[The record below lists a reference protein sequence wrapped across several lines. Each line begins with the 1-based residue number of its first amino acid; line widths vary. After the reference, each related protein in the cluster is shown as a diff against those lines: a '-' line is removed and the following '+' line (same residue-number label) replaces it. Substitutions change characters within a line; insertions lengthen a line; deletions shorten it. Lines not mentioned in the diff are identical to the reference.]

1 VNPYVFI
8 VGGARSGTTL
18 LQRMVDAHP
27 DIAVIHET
35 HWIPR
40 FYEERIGLTPD
51 GTVTKELASK
61 LLDDRRFVKLGI
73 GPREL
78 EGLIPPDGPISYA
91 DYVTGIFDLYG
102 QARGKRLVGEKTPGY
117 VRSIPSL
124 HYLWP
129 KAKFVHLIR
138 DGRDV
143 FLSMRDWKRVDR
155 SVGRFAAW
163 TRDPVSTSA
172 YWWKWD
178 VERGREAASSLGPDL
193 YHELR
198 YEELIFEP
206 AEELAKLCAFL
217 GLPYDEAM
225 LGFHEGRT
233 KTKPGLDAKRA
244 WLPITPGLRDW
255 RTEMSAADVEIFETA
270 VGGLLDDLGYER
282 AFPNPSSGAIVRA
295 SESRRQFVRELG
307 EHATARKIPTA

>member
-1 VNPYVFI
+1 
-8 VGGARSGTTL
+8 
-18 LQRMVDAHP
+18 MVDAHP
-27 DIAVIHET
+27 DIAVIHES

-51 GTVTKELASK
+51 GMVTKELAGR
-61 LLDDRRFVKLGI
+61 LLDDRRFAKLGI
-73 GPREL
+73 GRDDLRDLTPQ
-78 EGLIPPDGPISYA
+78 DAPISYA
-91 DYVTGIFDLYG
+91 DYVTRIFDLYG

-117 VRSIPSL
+117 VRSIPTL

-129 KAKFVHLIR
+129 EAKFVHLMR

-143 FLSMRDWKRVDR
+143 FLSMKNWKRVDR

-163 TRDPVSTSA
+163 RRDPVSTSA

-178 VERGREAASSLGPDL
+178 LERGREAASLLGPDL

-198 YEELIFEP
+198 YEGLVSEP
-206 AEELAKLCAFL
+206 TEELAKLCAFL
-217 GLPYDEAM
+217 GLPYHEAM

-244 WLPITPGLRDW
+244 WLPITQGLRDW
-255 RTEMSAADVEIFETA
+255 RTEMSATDVERFEAA

-282 AFPNPSSGAIVRA
+282 AFPNPSSEAVERA
-295 SESRRQFVRELG
+295 SESRRRFVRELG
-307 EHATARKIPTA
+307 ERERRTPANWQC